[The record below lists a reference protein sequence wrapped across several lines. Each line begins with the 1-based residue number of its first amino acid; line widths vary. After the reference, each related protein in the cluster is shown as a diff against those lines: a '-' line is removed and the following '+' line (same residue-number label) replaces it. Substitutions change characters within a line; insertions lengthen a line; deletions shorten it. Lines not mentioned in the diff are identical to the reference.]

1 MHHTQK
7 YQRNSTL
14 GGLSFRTNITQT
26 KHTMLD
32 VNSDK
37 LVLQQV
43 YNKWKYLKTIKTFKH
58 EFKRQR
64 IKKKT

>member
-1 MHHTQK
+1 M
-7 YQRNSTL
+7 
-14 GGLSFRTNITQT
+14 
-26 KHTMLD
+26 MLD